1 MRHVVIPLQL
11 QLKINYL
18 MSTGKSLLRDMLV
31 SFFTYSFM
39 LGGAWLLFILL
50 KKVLTYF
57 FPNLLPLSNL
67 SLMEIVLALIIIF
80 LTLFF
85 GMLMGLLFLLTIV
98 RPFYKKQEMVEFI
111 KPHVPVI
118 STILLKHIDSM
129 YS

>member
-39 LGGAWLLFILL
+39 LGGAWLLFILS

-98 RPFYKKQEMVEFI
+98 RPFYKKQEMVEFSLC
-111 KPHVPVI
+111 KFFSVKV
-118 STILLKHIDSM
+118 T
-129 YS
+129 